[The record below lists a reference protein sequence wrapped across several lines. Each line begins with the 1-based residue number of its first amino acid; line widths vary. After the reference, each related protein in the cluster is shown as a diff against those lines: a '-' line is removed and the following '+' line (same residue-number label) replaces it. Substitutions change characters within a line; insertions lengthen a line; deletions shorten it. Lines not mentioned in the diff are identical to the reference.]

1 VDIDGLCRVVGVI
14 GATTAFA
21 ACGATG
27 PDNPGRSLSI
37 AASPVSL
44 AGTEPMGKGASAAG
58 DALAALARVPLS
70 FAPNAGQAN
79 GDVRYLARDRGTSLL
94 FGDDNVRMIFSKPP
108 DSRATTLARGLMLQL
123 RFLRSDSTARL
134 RAGPRDG
141 GSVSHLVG
149 DPSRWQGGLPTRSSL
164 IYRGLWP
171 GVDLVFR
178 GRGGRLKYEFHV
190 APGSDVRS
198 IRLAYAGAR
207 RLTIGPGGRLLI
219 RTALGTLAD
228 DAPVSYQ
235 RHGAVRTRV
244 RSRYTLRGTA
254 SAYGFALGSEYDP
267 TRPLVIDPGIA
278 YSTFLGGSGADEGMG
293 IAVDQRGNAYVA
305 GRTLSVDYP
314 HTPGAFDPAIGGP
327 SGSDAFVTKLDATG
341 SRVLYSTYIGGG
353 DTDEASAIAVDED
366 GNAFITG
373 QTWSADYPV
382 TLDAALASS
391 SAAGDAFVSE
401 LGADGSQLVHST
413 LLGGSSRDAGLAIAR
428 AGGGVYVTGYTA
440 SSDFPTTPDGFDLAF
455 GGATDIFMAE
465 FAIASGRLAYST
477 FVGGTGADAG
487 FGIAADEQGGVY
499 VTGRTS
505 SGDYPTTASAFDSN
519 LDGSVDAVVTKLQVG
534 GPVLTYSTLLGGAAF
549 DAGAAIAV
557 DRRGR
562 AHVTGVT
569 ASGDYPTTAAAHDA
583 SFGGV
588 TDAFVTVLGTDG
600 SAPAYSTFLGGGNR
614 DEGLGIALDEEQR
627 SHVTG
632 LTWSPDYP
640 TTADAAGLA
649 LKGSADAFM
658 TRLGAG
664 GGPLVYSTFIGGTD
678 YDAGRAIAVDES
690 GRRIYLTGE
699 TLSAD
704 HPTTSAA
711 FDPGANGGRD
721 AFVTRVDL
729 AEPRSRVDRE
739 QHEPDD
745 D

>member
-1 VDIDGLCRVVGVI
+1 
-14 GATTAFA
+14 
-21 ACGATG
+21 
-27 PDNPGRSLSI
+27 
-37 AASPVSL
+37 
-44 AGTEPMGKGASAAG
+44 
-58 DALAALARVPLS
+58 
-70 FAPNAGQAN
+70 
-79 GDVRYLARDRGTSLL
+79 
-94 FGDDNVRMIFSKPP
+94 
-108 DSRATTLARGLMLQL
+108 
-123 RFLRSDSTARL
+123 
-134 RAGPRDG
+134 
-141 GSVSHLVG
+141 
-149 DPSRWQGGLPTRSSL
+149 
-164 IYRGLWP
+164 
-171 GVDLVFR
+171 
-178 GRGGRLKYEFHV
+178 
-190 APGSDVRS
+190 
-198 IRLAYAGAR
+198 
-207 RLTIGPGGRLLI
+207 
-219 RTALGTLAD
+219 
-228 DAPVSYQ
+228 
-235 RHGAVRTRV
+235 
-244 RSRYTLRGTA
+244 
-254 SAYGFALGSEYDP
+254 
-267 TRPLVIDPGIA
+267 
-278 YSTFLGGSGADEGMG
+278 
-293 IAVDQRGNAYVA
+293 
-305 GRTLSVDYP
+305 
-314 HTPGAFDPAIGGP
+314 
-327 SGSDAFVTKLDATG
+327 
-341 SRVLYSTYIGGG
+341 
-353 DTDEASAIAVDED
+353 
-366 GNAFITG
+366 
-373 QTWSADYPV
+373 
-382 TLDAALASS
+382 
-391 SAAGDAFVSE
+391 
-401 LGADGSQLVHST
+401 
-413 LLGGSSRDAGLAIAR
+413 
-428 AGGGVYVTGYTA
+428 
-440 SSDFPTTPDGFDLAF
+440 
-455 GGATDIFMAE
+455 MAE

-487 FGIAADEQGGVY
+487 SGIAADEQGGVY

-569 ASGDYPTTAAAHDA
+569 ASGNYPTTAAAHDA

-627 SHVTG
+627 SYVTG

-721 AFVTRVDL
+721 AFVTRIDL

-745 D
+745 DD